1 MKLAEV
7 QSRQWLRPA
16 WLMLLGYLQAL
27 ALAWPGNGQASGLL
41 QCVVAALWLQG
52 LWARKDDMR
61 AVANTTFWFVCAW
74 LLGSFW
80 WLHISMHQY
89 GGLPSALSI
98 VALVLLA
105 SALSLYYVGMMVI
118 WAALLSKRNPKSPWW
133 GALSLAAA
141 WTLAEL
147 MRGQWLTGFPWGA
160 VGYAHVDSWL
170 AAWAPWLGVYGVGAV
185 AWLLMA
191 LWVQRR
197 ESKGILWRIAMVMLV
212 TALLGQMNGRWTQS
226 AGHQTVTLLQGNIEQ
241 DQKFQAQGGV
251 IDALR
256 WYGEQMR
263 ASTTSLVVTP
273 ETALPLLEQSLPEGY
288 KQSLINAFPAGG
300 PRAALVGVPV
310 RDQGT
315 YRNSLQG
322 LGAQEGYRYDKH
334 HLVPFGEFVPP
345 LFAWF
350 VEQMNIPLGQF
361 GRGPVDAPSFSW
373 QGQRI
378 APNICYEDVF
388 GEDLAKRFKQDELSP
403 TVLVNA
409 SNIAWFGNTV
419 AVPQHLNIS
428 RTRALELQRPM
439 LRATNTGA
447 TAIIDHQGRVQQQLP
462 AFQRSVLQGE
472 FEGRQGLTPYARMA
486 SSWGLWPLW
495 MFCSGVLALGLMRR
509 RPLGRA

>member
-1 MKLAEV
+1 MKLADLRRP
-7 QSRQWLRPA
+7 QPLRTLWLIS
-16 WLMLLGYLQAL
+16 LGYLQAL
-27 ALAWPGNGQASGLL
+27 SLAWPGNGVASGLL

-52 LWARKDDMR
+52 LWARKDDWR
-61 AVANTTFWFVCAW
+61 AVARATFWYVSAW

-80 WLHISMHQY
+80 WLNISMHQF
-89 GGLPSALSI
+89 GGLPSMLSI
-98 VALVLLA
+98 PAVVLLA
-105 SALSLYYVGMMVI
+105 SVLSLFYVSMMAL
-118 WAALLSKRNPKSPWW
+118 WAVLQSSQITHRPWW
-133 GALSLAAA
+133 RALSLASA

-147 MRGQWLTGFPWGA
+147 MRGQWFTGFPWGA
-160 VGYAHVDSWL
+160 VGYAHVDSHL

-185 AWLLMA
+185 AWLLIA

-197 ESKGILWRIAMVMLV
+197 ECRGVWWRMAAVLLV
-212 TALLGQMNGRWTQS
+212 SVLAGQLNDHWTKS
-226 AGHQTVTLLQGNIEQ
+226 AGRQTVTLLQGNIEQ

-251 IDALR
+251 VDALR
-256 WYGEQMR
+256 WYGQQLR
-263 ASTTSLVVTP
+263 ASTSSLVVTP
-273 ETALPLLEQSLPEGY
+273 ETALPVLEHSLPSAYMQTLTE
-288 KQSLINAFPAGG
+288 AFPSNGD
-300 PRAALVGVPV
+300 RAALVGVPV
-310 RDQGT
+310 LDQGT
-315 YRNSLQG
+315 YLNSMRG
-322 LGAQEGYRYDKH
+322 LGGAQSYRYDKY

-361 GRGPVDAPSFSW
+361 GRGPIDAPSWMW

-388 GEDLAKRFKQDELSP
+388 GEELAQRFRSEDLAP

-428 RTRALELQRPM
+428 RMRALELQRPM

-447 TAIIDHQGRVQQQLP
+447 TAIIDHLGRVRQQLP

-472 FEGRQGLTPYARMA
+472 YEGRVGLTPYARMA
-486 SSWGLWPLW
+486 SHWGLWPLW
-495 MFCSGVLALGLMRR
+495 LVCCGILLGGVWRHRRLAG
-509 RPLGRA
+509 A